1 MCVPLAAAVIGSAVV
16 GAGVSVY
23 QGAKMRSAQNAA
35 QRQNVQMAEAQAK
48 RSENQFNKLNQKQ
61 PGIAA
66 LMQGNRSANSRGLG
80 STFLTGPSGV
90 TGIGRSLGGGPSL
103 LGG

>member
-1 MCVPLAAAVIGSAVV
+1 MCIPVAAAIVGSAII
-16 GAGVSVY
+16 GAGASFY
-23 QGAKMRSAQNAA
+23 QGAKTRAAQNAA
-35 QRQNVQMAEAQAK
+35 QRQNVQMAEEQAK
-48 RSENQFNKLNQKQ
+48 RSENQFNKMNQKQ

>member
-1 MCVPLAAAVIGSAVV
+1 MCIPVAAAIIGSAVL
-16 GAGVSVY
+16 GAGVTAI
-23 QGAKMRSAQNAA
+23 QGAKSRALQTEA
-35 QRQNVQMAEAQAK
+35 QRQNMQAAEAAAQ
-48 RSENQFNKLNQKQ
+48 RSETQYNKLNQKM
-61 PGIAA
+61 PGVAA

-90 TGIGRSLGGGPSL
+90 TGIGRSLGGAPSL